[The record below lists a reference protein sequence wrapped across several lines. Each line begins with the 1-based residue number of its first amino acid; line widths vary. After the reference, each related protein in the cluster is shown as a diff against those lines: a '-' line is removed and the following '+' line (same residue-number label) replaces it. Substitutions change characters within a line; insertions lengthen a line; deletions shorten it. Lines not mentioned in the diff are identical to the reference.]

1 MEGAFMDTTDSKYCK
16 DGKLITTRLIVA
28 FCILVLMGTLL
39 ILCGCGSTADTNTAP
54 GTQQPGQGNTTAPA
68 ASDSS
73 NGLPV
78 GQEDET
84 QSSEQTSTGVT
95 NEHYEWIAAQ
105 ANRIAQQY
113 RNNGYEVTGVYVC
126 TPNHPNGYV
135 VWFIDPA
142 TGKEVAATCD
152 FEF

>member
-1 MEGAFMDTTDSKYCK
+1 MDTTDSKYCK

-95 NEHYEWIAAQ
+95 NEHYEWIEIQ
-105 ANRIAQQY
+105 ANRKAQWY
-113 RNNGYEVTGVYVC
+113 RDKGYEVTSLYVC
-126 TPNHPNGYV
+126 PPDHPNGYTIF
-135 VWFIDPA
+135 FIDFA
-142 TGKEVAATCD
+142 TGNKCAFSHD